1 MTPHNRNGKI
11 MLDFTNTPERRRK
24 AKKAR
29 ERKTMLLL
37 GLAILIPA
45 AASAI
50 DLQSLRVLTGG

>member
-1 MTPHNRNGKI
+1 

-29 ERKTMLLL
+29 ERKTLFCL

-50 DLQSLRVLTGG
+50 DLQSLGLLIG